1 MQNPRQSVDKTEENA
16 FYFEFNQLQF
26 SSIFHRKGIFFNS
39 LFKISEFLFQSSSQ
53 AGGQEERE
61 AITHVHI
68 CD

>member
-1 MQNPRQSVDKTEENA
+1 MRSNLSSVSVILTT
-16 FYFEFNQLQF
+16 F

-39 LFKISEFLFQSSSQ
+39 LFKISEFLFQSSLQ

>member
-1 MQNPRQSVDKTEENA
+1 MRSILKI
-16 FYFEFNQLQF
+16 NQLRF
-26 SSIFHRKGIFFNS
+26 NSNSLLFFHRKGIFFNS